1 MIERFEISIN
11 KRYNEVLLKKC
22 ILALSVRYSKLRIA
36 IVEKQN
42 GLSLIIKNKLI
53 ENQISIF
60 LTENIDAI
68 HNGID
73 YRDFPLFNVA
83 VLLRGDSFC
92 VVLFIH
98 QIISCELDIEHCIMY
113 DLVYLYI
120 NEGKNYWKKHDFD
133 LVHISQR
140 ILDQFSLDVEDIIPL
155 SYKQRALLSWSLAL
169 KTKGLFVKLNHI
181 TFQIS
186 NFDLLKF
193 IKSINMVVD
202 NNEILRCIYKG
213 RLQYQVIFRS
223 VKTDVTYLDFSGQS
237 EKQQIVSLDKI
248 SDQIMEQGFDYLNET
263 LLKCKIIK
271 LKDNLYDFITFHHF
285 SIMDGISYRI
295 FVNSVYQ
302 CYSLLVDGAEI
313 IPKESNYKFK
323 DYIIEEMRSV
333 NNSCDRE
340 FWSNKIYGLKTR
352 YDFEHLNEYKNE
364 NASNYYCFLNAN
376 QEKKVRDIINQF
388 SVPRSLIFFAP
399 YFLVCKQLLKETKVT
414 IGMVTNTWQHSGDY
428 ILGYYSN
435 ILPYYIEISEFMNIQ
450 QILNFLYEQLIEYKE
465 HELYP
470 INNLCNIC
478 FSYENS
484 YYGDSNNRKSNEVKF
499 VSSIIETKGS
509 TNHDLY
515 LSVKEKREGIMI
527 CVECKENCFTENA
540 LKEIV
545 DLYVGI
551 LVQMI

>member
-1 MIERFEISIN
+1 MLFR
-11 KRYNEVLLKKC
+11 
-22 ILALSVRYSKLRIA
+22 SKLRIA
-36 IVEKQN
+36 IVEKQK
-42 GLSLIIKNKLI
+42 GLSLIIKDKLI
-53 ENQISIF
+53 ENQISIS
-60 LTENIDAI
+60 LAENIDAI
-68 HNGID
+68 QSGID
-73 YRDFPLFNVA
+73 YRDFPLFNVV
-83 VLLRGDSFC
+83 VLLQRDSFC

-98 QIISCELDIEHCIMY
+98 QIISCELDIEHCIMS

-140 ILDQFSLDVEDIIPL
+140 ILDQYSLDVEDIIPL

-193 IKSINMVVD
+193 IRSINIVVD

-223 VKTDVTYLDFSGQS
+223 VKTNITYLDFSGQS
-237 EKQQIVSLDKI
+237 ENQQIVSLDKI
-248 SDQIMEQGFDYLNET
+248 SDQIMEQGFDFLNET

-285 SIMDGISYRI
+285 SIMDGISYRV
-295 FVNSVYQ
+295 FVNSVFK
-302 CYSLLVDGAEI
+302 CYSLLVDGTEI
-313 IPKESNYKFK
+313 TPKESNYKFK

-340 FWSNKIYGLKTR
+340 FWSNKIHGLKTR
-352 YDFEHLNEYKNE
+352 YDFEKLNAYKNV
-364 NASNYYCFLNAN
+364 NNFNYYCFLNAN
-376 QEKKVRDIINQF
+376 QEKKVRDIIKQF

-399 YFLVCKQLLKETKVT
+399 YFLVCKRLLNETKVT

-435 ILPYYIEISEFMNIQ
+435 ILPYYIEISEIMDIQ
-450 QILNFLYEQLIEYKE
+450 QLFNLLHEQMIEYKE

-484 YYGDSNNRKSNEVKF
+484 CYGDSNYKKSNEIKF
-499 VSSIIETKGS
+499 VSSIIETKGI

-527 CVECKENCFTENA
+527 CVECKENCFTKNV

-545 DLYVGI
+545 DLYVRI
-551 LVQMI
+551 LVQMGQK